1 MLRRTF
7 AALLLVLPPA
17 AHAQPASPPIESVT
31 VTAAREAAIAKFI
44 KTRAAPT
51 RMTGKIARWKA
62 RICPIAY
69 GIPAAYSGF
78 VVKRVRD
85 AAKLVGA
92 RTDADEQCRGNIQI
106 VFTTRPQELLDNIRR
121 KHTGNLGYY
130 DTAEQANEMTVLK
143 RPVHAYYATQTADLR
158 GNRQLDTKKTT
169 GITVTLPGVAPPPAG
184 GGPGDALQPGGAPV
198 TLNLPSASAMSVTG
212 SRALGDG
219 LMSEFQ
225 HITIVVDTSKVMA
238 MEMGSLADYIAMLA
252 LSQPQNFD
260 TCQDLPSIT
269 NLLVAPACTPE
280 NMTIAMSAHDLSYLD
295 GLYKM
300 NLAGTVHTQRSEI
313 GYQMKQVQDG
323 K

>member
-1 MLRRTF
+1 MRWLAVF
-7 AALLLVLPPA
+7 AIVLCPLSVS
-17 AHAQPASPPIESVT
+17 AQPANPPIESIT

-78 VVKRVRD
+78 VIQRVREV
-85 AAKLVGA
+85 AKLVGA
-92 RTDADEQCRGNIQI
+92 RTDADEKCRGNIQI
-106 VFTTRPQELLDNIRR
+106 VFTTKPQELLDNIRR

-158 GNRQLDTKKTT
+158 GNVQIDTRKTT
-169 GITVTLPGVAPPPAG
+169 GITVQLPGVAPVQPAG
-184 GGPGDALQPGGAPV
+184 GAEALPSGGAPV
-198 TLNLPSASAMSVTG
+198 TLNLPNASAMAVTG

-225 HITIVVDTSKVMA
+225 RITIVVDTNKVMA
-238 MEMGSLADYIAMLA
+238 MEMGTLADYIAMLA

-269 NLLVAPACTPE
+269 NLLVVPTCTPE
-280 NMTIAMSAHDLSYLD
+280 NMTVAMSVHDLSYLD

-313 GYQMKQVQDG
+313 GYQMKQVQEG

>member
-1 MLRRTF
+1 MRWPALF
-7 AALLLVLPPA
+7 ALVLVPLPLS
-17 AHAQPASPPIESVT
+17 AQPAAPPLESIT

-62 RICPIAY
+62 RVCPIAY

-78 VVKRVRD
+78 VVQRVREV
-85 AAKLVGA
+85 AKLVGA
-92 RTDADEQCRGNIQI
+92 RTDADEKCRGNIQI
-106 VFTTRPQELLDNIRR
+106 VFTTKPQELLDNIRR
-121 KHTGNLGYY
+121 KHSGNLGYY
-130 DTAEQANEMTVLK
+130 DTAEQADEMTVLK

-158 GNRQLDTKKTT
+158 GNIQPDTKKTT
-169 GITVTLPGVAPPPAG
+169 GITVVLPGVTPVQAAG
-184 GGPGDALQPGGAPV
+184 GAEALPAGGAPV
-198 TLNLPSASAMSVTG
+198 TLNLPAASAMSVTG

-219 LMSEFQ
+219 LTSEFQ
-225 HITIVVDTSKVMA
+225 RITIVVDTNKVMA
-238 MEMGSLADYIAMLA
+238 MEMGTLADYIAMLA

-269 NLLVAPACTPE
+269 NFLVTPACAAE
-280 NMTIAMSAHDLSYLD
+280 NTSVAISVHDLSYLD

-300 NLAGTVHTQRSEI
+300 NLAGTVHSQRSEI
-313 GYQMKQVQDG
+313 GYQMKQAQEG

>member
-62 RICPIAY
+62 RICPLAY
-69 GIPAAYSGF
+69 GIPAAYSEF

-85 AAKLVGA
+85 VGKLVGA
-92 RTDADEQCRGNIQI
+92 RTDADEKCRGNIQI
-106 VFTTRPQELLDNIRR
+106 VFTTKPQELLDDIRR
-121 KHTGNLGYY
+121 RHTGNLGYY
-130 DTAEQANEMTVLK
+130 DTAEQAREMTVLK

-158 GNRQLDTKKTT
+158 GNVQLDTKKTT
-169 GITVTLPGVAPPPAG
+169 GTTVTLPGVPILAPDGSSISTPMT
-184 GGPGDALQPGGAPV
+184 
-198 TLNLPSASAMSVTG
+198 TLNLPNASAMSVTG

-225 HITIVVDTSKVMA
+225 RITIVIDTNKMMT

-269 NLLVAPACTPE
+269 NLLVTPACTPE
-280 NMTIAMSAHDLSYLD
+280 NMTVAMSAHDLSYLD

-313 GYQMKQVQDG
+313 GYQMKQVQEG
-323 K
+323 Q